1 MRIPTTI
8 ILLCNYSRK
17 YQTLFSQCIY
27 IYTIVS
33 CVWVKTRAICR
44 LPVRSTARCNPGFK
58 LARGS
63 LRSFYERS
71 LWKRASWARD
81 KPVPS
86 YEVCVH
92 MYLHKNARNMNA
104 YTHSRVDARIHTGI
118 KIQTYSRMLQV
129 CDIAYKYTHTHRCG
143 QQIRVCAVPKSRCA
157 KNFRLRLHENVDWS
171 IVMWATHA
179 AETLPLDLSCNGY
192 VGVYPSR
199 LHSWNAVK

>member
-1 MRIPTTI
+1 MWPGRIDGALSRVLEER
-8 ILLCNYSRK
+8 ILQS
-17 YQTLFSQCIY
+17 IY

-44 LPVRSTARCNPGFK
+44 LPVRSTARRNPGFK

-104 YTHSRVDARIHTGI
+104 YTHSRVDARIHTGK

-129 CDIAYKYTHTHRCG
+129 CDIAYKYTHTDVGNKFACALCPSR
-143 QQIRVCAVPKSRCA
+143 AVPKTSVYDCTKMLIGASWCER
-157 KNFRLRLHENVDWS
+157 R
-171 IVMWATHA
+171 M
-179 AETLPLDLSCNGY
+179 PLKRY
-192 VGVYPSR
+192 R
-199 LHSWNAVK
+199 